1 MTGGYTHLLN
11 LLIVV
16 KHRLILVLMHK
27 LRVCKLEIKKYK
39 FIDFSF
45 FVCIISLISGV
56 MIYVIT
62 SRDFLYTY
70 NTSIPLATLGCIV
83 FYNISYKI
91 SKDKTA
97 KNMFRINIIYIIL
110 ICLSWFLF
118 YAFKP
123 QFTVFRAIEHIQYK
137 YPSIEIIFIN
147 ESLPTFPFHKPSNRF
162 INSSYLF
169 TAIIDGVYKNIYFEP
184 NGLYSI
190 EDFR

>member
-1 MTGGYTHLLN
+1 M
-11 LLIVV
+11 
-16 KHRLILVLMHK
+16 
-27 LRVCKLEIKKYK
+27 
-39 FIDFSF
+39 
-45 FVCIISLISGV
+45 
-56 MIYVIT
+56 
-62 SRDFLYTY
+62 YTY